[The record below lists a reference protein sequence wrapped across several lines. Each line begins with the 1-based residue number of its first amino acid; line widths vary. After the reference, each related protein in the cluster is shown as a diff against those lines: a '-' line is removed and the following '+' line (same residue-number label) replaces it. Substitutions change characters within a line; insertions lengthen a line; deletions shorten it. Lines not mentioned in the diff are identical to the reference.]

1 MRSIWSRSLMLESTI
16 HAHDWHD
23 SGTNQTQRSR
33 WFGIPKRCSVWS
45 LWCKIWIDLQNKGQ
59 CHSDDI
65 VNQTFPKQ
73 NLELKSVP
81 NFRMGSDLSFFG
93 RTIDIL
99 LMISV
104 YFGTFWIISAQSDG
118 FSDSFNGRFY
128 WRIERLEPPILYLC
142 GFWHYLIILTQIRA
156 HFDAL

>member
-1 MRSIWSRSLMLESTI
+1 MLESTV

-33 WFGIPKRCSVWS
+33 WFGIPNRSSV
-45 LWCKIWIDLQNKGQ
+45 WCKIWIDLQNKDR
-59 CHSDDI
+59 CHSD
-65 VNQTFPKQ
+65 VNQTFPKR
-73 NLELKSVP
+73 NLVLKSVT
-81 NFRMGSDLSFFG
+81 NLRMASDLLFFDRC

-99 LMISV
+99 LLISV
-104 YFGTFWIISAQSDG
+104 YFGTFWFISAQSDG
-118 FSDSFNGRFY
+118 FSNNFNGRFY
-128 WRIERLEPPILYLC
+128 WRIERLEPPILHLC